1 MSTSALHILA
11 LATTAATAPSA
22 PRIPLPSVPPPWT
35 ANTAPLFLVYETFN
49 GDAELQARA
58 MRFIVQLNTMARGT
72 AAQISMPAIGS
83 AHTGWGSK
91 AAAVI
96 DAVWPVATLH
106 PGRPVFV
113 LDSRDVLLNGDLSL
127 DDVMDRYAAL
137 LQGKAA
143 ADRDA
148 VIVSAEPQCCVAALS
163 QQRPTTYF
171 HPNGSRA
178 ERACNSGEA
187 GCTGS
192 GQHSLEW
199 QKLQT
204 EVAPTDP
211 SGEPVDARY
220 LNAGLVAGPAAAVLA
235 LYTDLDL
242 LATEDDQAVLTELF
256 LRWPAR
262 VILDYSSTLFGNSA
276 WSKGEEGCH
285 WQYDAELGMMV
296 DSRAARSANGAVMA
310 APALLHFSNEF
321 SQCYRRVSEELG
333 LAGRRHSGDMTVDQR
348 VRKRRSNYNYA
359 ATAPTTASPTS
370 ASTAGSP
377 AVAFTLAVTKPLA
390 DFTAAETVSVK
401 SGVIAF
407 ITTSTSITADEI
419 IRVDLADSATSQR
432 RSTTTLTVTA
442 VFDQDVVT
450 PAAAAAAADDATG
463 SSEPVFFTLD
473 GVQVALAPAGIVSVS
488 VAATASTVA
497 PGTTPPALEN
507 DDAEKTLSGGVLAA
521 IIICIVAI
529 VAGGLIVASKRVN
542 MFGTYK
548 LATVAESKARNLLR
562 VSISESF
569 EEGLPNQ
576 APLEDEG
583 HPLSVTV
590 EWDDAGDGAM
600 AVSPAGVPAG
610 VDPLANCTSV

>member
-1 MSTSALHILA
+1 MQF
-11 LATTAATAPSA
+11 
-22 PRIPLPSVPPPWT
+22 V
-35 ANTAPLFLVYETFN
+35 
-49 GDAELQARA
+49 
-58 MRFIVQLNTMARGT
+58 VQLNTMARGT
-72 AAQISMPAIGS
+72 AAQLSMPAIGA
-83 AHTGWGSK
+83 AHTGWGCK
-91 AAAVI
+91 GAAVI
-96 DAVWPVATLH
+96 DAVRPVAALH

-148 VIVSAEPQCCVAALS
+148 VIVSAEPQCCVTALG
-163 QQRPTTYF
+163 QQRPNTYF

-192 GQHSLEW
+192 GQHRLEW

-204 EVAPTDP
+204 ELAPTDP
-211 SGEPVDARY
+211 ATGEPVDARY

-262 VILDYSSTLFGNSA
+262 VVLDYSSTLFGNSA

-285 WQYDAELGMMV
+285 WQYDAALGMMV
-296 DSRAARSANGAVMA
+296 DSRAARSAGGAVMA

-321 SQCYRRVSEELG
+321 AQCYRRVSEELG
-333 LAGRRHSGDMTVDQR
+333 LAVHSGVMTVDQR

-359 ATAPTTASPTS
+359 TDAPTTASPTS
-370 ASTAGSP
+370 APTAGSP

-401 SGVIAF
+401 RGVIAF

-419 IRVDLADSATSQR
+419 IRVDLADSATGPR
-432 RSTTTLTVTA
+432 RSTTTLTATA

-450 PAAAAAAADDATG
+450 PAAAAAAAADASG
-463 SSEPVFFTLD
+463 SSEPVFVMLD

-497 PGTTPPALEN
+497 PGTTPPALE
-507 DDAEKTLSGGVLAA
+507 DGDAEERLGGGVLAA

-529 VAGGLIVASKRVN
+529 IAGGLIVASKRVDV
-542 MFGTYK
+542 FGTYK
-548 LATVAESKARNLLR
+548 LATVAESNARKSPR
-562 VSISESF
+562 VSISEAF

-600 AVSPAGVPAG
+600 AVSPAGVPAEAE
-610 VDPLANCTSV
+610 PLANFTSV